1 MRKNLSHVLRSKW
14 KKKVKIDGAVM
25 STVIIFKYTAN
36 GEVILNNPRE
46 YYKKVKAGTRVPI
59 SIYKDE
65 KDLRT
70 TQKFKIAYND
80 W

>member
-1 MRKNLSHVLRSKW
+1 MSK
-14 KKKVKIDGAVM
+14 
-25 STVIIFKYTAN
+25 VIVFKYTAN

-46 YYKKVKAGTRVPI
+46 YYEKVKAGTRVPI